1 MAYIKSKTNRYVES
15 GIFEEVTDS
24 IVQLSAGNAIGK
36 TVKLASSRYLT
47 LPQDPAT
54 VEVENGSIY
63 FDTSTGV
70 IGYKADDSLWTV
82 ANREET
88 LANTG
93 FQTLTGSLTI
103 TGDLYVSGTTVT
115 TNTEVLAISDNI
127 IYLNSGPSTSINNA
141 VGNGSQVVYT
151 STNNFTPG
159 QLVTITGILPIS
171 FEVVDAEIIAADA
184 TSFTINSTV
193 TDTYIFDGQATIKSD
208 AVRDMGFV
216 GATNDDGVYAH
227 SGLFRDVTDLR
238 YKFFQGY
245 VPEPQPEQPDPTK
258 PIDDININDPSFQ
271 LSDIE
276 VNNLYVTDVN
286 SATVNATGVNATTV
300 TSNNLT
306 GGTGTPNLISGFT
319 IYGGTLD

>member
-1 MAYIKSKTNRYVES
+1 MAYIKSKTNRYV
-15 GIFEEVTDS
+15 GAGVFEEVPDS
-24 IVQLSAGNAIGK
+24 VVQLSAGNTDGK
-36 TVKLASSRYLT
+36 EVKLASKRYFT

-54 VEVENGSIY
+54 AEVENGSIY
-63 FDTSTGV
+63 FDTLTGI
-70 IGYKADDSLWTV
+70 IGYRASDTIWTV

-93 FQTLTGSLTI
+93 FQTLTGSLSI
-103 TGDLYVSGTTVT
+103 TGDLYVNGTTVT
-115 TNTEVLAISDNI
+115 TNTEVLAVSDNL
-127 IYLNSGPSTSINNA
+127 IYLNSGSSASISNA
-141 VGNGSQVVYT
+141 VGDGTQVVYT
-151 STNNFTPG
+151 SNNNFTPG
-159 QLVTITGILPIS
+159 QLVTIIGILPIS
-171 FEVVDAEIIAADA
+171 FEVTDAEIIAADA

-193 TDTYIFDGQATIKSD
+193 TDTYVYDGQATTRSSANPD
-208 AVRDMGFV
+208 LGFV
-216 GATNDDGVYAH
+216 GATNDDDVYAH
-227 SGLFRDVTDLR
+227 SGLFRDVTDKR

-245 VPEPQPEQPDPTK
+245 LPEPDLTNE
-258 PIDDININDPSFQ
+258 ININDPSFQ

-306 GGTGTPNLISGFT
+306 GGTGSPNLISGFT

>member
-1 MAYIKSKTNRYVES
+1 MAYIKSKTNRYVDS
-15 GIFEEVTDS
+15 GIFEEVSDS

-47 LPQDPAT
+47 LPQDPAIA
-54 VEVENGSIY
+54 EVENGSIY

-70 IGYKADDSLWTV
+70 IGYKADDSLWTI
-82 ANREET
+82 ASQEET

-103 TGDLYVSGTTVT
+103 TGDLYVSGSTVT
-115 TNTEVLAISDNI
+115 TNTQILSISDNL
-127 IYLNSGPSTSINNA
+127 IYLNSGSSANISNA
-141 VGNGSQVVYT
+141 VGNGTQVVYT
-151 STNNFTPG
+151 ANNNFIPG
-159 QLVTITGILPIS
+159 ELVTIVGILPNS
-171 FEVVDAEIIAADA
+171 FEVTNEVIIAADA

-193 TDTYIFDGQATIKSD
+193 TDTYIYDGQATTRSNSNPD
-208 AVRDMGFV
+208 LGFV
-216 GATNDDGVYAH
+216 GATNDAGVYAH

-238 YKFFQGY
+238 YKFFQSY
-245 VPEPQPEQPDPTK
+245 TPEPDLTNE
-258 PIDDININDPSFQ
+258 IDINDPSFQ
-271 LSDIE
+271 LSDLE
-276 VNNLYVTDVN
+276 VNDLYVTDVN
-286 SATVNATGVNATTV
+286 STTVNATGVNATTV